1 MAKKVKQYQI
11 TKTKYISNQHYKSN
25 IGSVA
30 ELVEYYRYTLET
42 GRSYQHEKGN
52 KKINCNPTTIKSL
65 VSNLN
70 NAVNNAA
77 ANGYAGVT
85 FTYEELTQVVET
97 V

>member
-11 TKTKYISNQHYKSN
+11 TKFKHATGQEYKSD

-30 ELVEYYRYTLET
+30 DLVLYYRYTLET

-52 KKINCNPTTIKSL
+52 KKISLNPRTIQSL
-65 VSNLN
+65 INNLN
-70 NAVNNAA
+70 NAVNNTAI
-77 ANGYAGVT
+77 NGYAGIT
-85 FTYEELTQVVET
+85 FSYTELTEAVEA